1 MVLDLLSGK
10 TREPAEAIIKV
21 GTAGEEVVDLYP
33 FITELT
39 AEISRQEAGVATL
52 KFESRR
58 DEQGVWTVQDAGVL
72 APWEPIVIEAAFG
85 STTEEVLRGYIREVS
100 ASYPEDA
107 GNTTVTVQVQDDS
120 IALDREQMREVWGG
134 DAPTDDATI
143 LAAILARH
151 GLSPHPDN
159 ATGLTGLVL
168 NQDAT
173 DIRFLR
179 QRAEANGYELI
190 FQEGTVYFGP
200 MRLEAE
206 PQATILV
213 YAGRGTNCYRFDVKA
228 DGHQPDAVAFDAAAE
243 QGAETV
249 QDVIAPDLPLLGTTA
264 ADSTSSG
271 LGDFTW
277 RMVRQGSPNEEEL
290 RARAQQRANEMS
302 MRVKAEGELDGS
314 LYGHVLRVGE
324 PVPVDGVGDWLGGLY
339 YVDAVS
345 HKFTLDG
352 YRQSFKLMRNAYG
365 DNFSSGGDPLA
376 GVL

>member
-10 TREPAEAIIKV
+10 TREPAEAIIRV
-21 GTAGEEVVDLYP
+21 GAAGDEITDLYP
-33 FITELT
+33 FIAELT
-39 AEISRQEAGVATL
+39 AEITRKEAGVATL
-52 KFESRR
+52 KFETRR
-58 DEQGVWTVQDAGVL
+58 DEQGAWSVQDAGVL

-85 STTEEVLRGYIREVS
+85 ATTEEVMRGYIREVS
-100 ASYPEDA
+100 ADYPEDA
-107 GNTTVTVQVQDDS
+107 GNTTVTVQCQDDS
-120 IALDREQMREVWGG
+120 IALDREQIREVWGG

-143 LAAILARH
+143 LAAILGRH

-159 ATGLTGLVL
+159 ASGLTGLVL
-168 NQDAT
+168 NQDST

-190 FQEGTVYFGP
+190 FQEGSVYFGP

-206 PQATILV
+206 PQESILV
-213 YAGRGTNCYRFDVKA
+213 YAGQDTNCYRFDSRT
-228 DGHQPDAVAFDAAAE
+228 DGHQPDFVAFDVAPE
-243 QGAETV
+243 QGTETV
-249 QDVIAPDLPLLGTTA
+249 QDQIAPDLPLLGATS
-264 ADSTSSG
+264 ADSTGTG

-277 RMVRQGSPNEEEL
+277 RMTRQGNPNEEEL
-290 RARAQQRANEMS
+290 RAQAQQRANEMA

-339 YVDAVS
+339 YVDTVS
-345 HKFTLDG
+345 HKFSLDG
-352 YRQSFKLMRNAYG
+352 YRQTFKLLRNAYG
-365 DNFSSGGDPLA
+365 DNFSSTGNPLA